1 MAFQKDKWFRELWPG
16 YPTWRFWFI
25 PRDPPGCGIAFLVAL
40 CLILFTPPGRRAI
53 AYLATGEKMKFEQAT
68 QDVLDLEAGVKAFR
82 AECGRYPTTDEG
94 LEALTSA
101 PDDVKRWNGPYL
113 KHAIANDPWGNPYLY
128 TSPTSGKDS
137 FLIESYGADGK
148 PGGDGVAAD
157 IKDEGD
163 GIRENK
169 GY

>member
-1 MAFQKDKWFRELWPG
+1 M
-16 YPTWRFWFI
+16 
-25 PRDPPGCGIAFLVAL
+25 
-40 CLILFTPPGRRAI
+40 
-53 AYLATGEKMKFEQAT
+53 MKFEQAKEE
-68 QDVLDLEAGVKAFR
+68 VLKLESGVKAFE
-82 AECGRYPTTDEG
+82 ADCGRYPTTDEG
-94 LEALTSA
+94 LEALSSA
-101 PDDVKRWNGPYL
+101 PAGLKSWNGPYL
-113 KHAIANDPWGNPYLY
+113 KHPIVNDPWGNPYMY
-128 TSPTSGKDS
+128 TSPTSRKDS